1 MKVELLG
8 FSKILIN
15 KVLLF
20 LTIVFL
26 IEIIFGYWFDESNFG
41 PYMREHRMKKTL
53 YQIKTKDKTINY
65 TYKRNYNGFRG
76 NEMNPNEIEI
86 IFVGGSGVDEKYKP
100 EKLTIVGFL
109 NKNLEKENIKIK
121 VINAGIE
128 GQSTIGHIANFKY
141 WFPKLK
147 EFSPKYI
154 IFYVGGRDAKHN
166 ISNKNIIETKD
177 GMILNPNAA
186 EVFTDNIKSRS
197 VILDSIKRAK
207 HRYYNGNE
215 KKRLFYDFNTMSKK
229 KPYDEEYLNYD
240 QKIMNYNVDKILENN
255 FEKIGSFLNNIDKLA
270 DHTIKLG
277 AIPIFINQSASTSEI
292 SKKLFALNI
301 SLIDHCQKNNYICVD
316 LAKELTS
323 TWDYWWGDIHSTPL
337 GSKKIANI
345 IFLKLKTYLKNDYL
359 N

>member
-1 MKVELLG
+1 
-8 FSKILIN
+8 
-15 KVLLF
+15 
-20 LTIVFL
+20 
-26 IEIIFGYWFDESNFG
+26 
-41 PYMREHRMKKTL
+41 
-53 YQIKTKDKTINY
+53 
-65 TYKRNYNGFRG
+65 
-76 NEMNPNEIEI
+76 
-86 IFVGGSGVDEKYKP
+86 
-100 EKLTIVGFL
+100 
-109 NKNLEKENIKIK
+109 
-121 VINAGIE
+121 
-128 GQSTIGHIANFKY
+128 
-141 WFPKLK
+141 
-147 EFSPKYI
+147 
-154 IFYVGGRDAKHN
+154 
-166 ISNKNIIETKD
+166 
-177 GMILNPNAA
+177 
-186 EVFTDNIKSRS
+186 
-197 VILDSIKRAK
+197 
-207 HRYYNGNE
+207 
-215 KKRLFYDFNTMSKK
+215 MSKK